1 MEWREIISGT
11 LNIAILAI
19 FYTVF
24 GAFISYI
31 LFHLFDDY
39 GKEWEEQGMLYQTAD
54 VATELTLVG
63 AIAFWTTKIIK
74 EYPPVFTIQT
84 SLDREIDVYISGL
97 FFAFSMF
104 LFLNDLSTKIKYLY
118 EKFLKTEFVRIFPEH
133 WSIMK
138 MVFGSHKTENKKPAY

>member
-1 MEWREIISGT
+1 MEWREILGGS
-11 LNIAILAI
+11 LNIMLLAV

-31 LFHLFDDY
+31 LFHLFDDF
-39 GKEWEEQGMLYQTAD
+39 GKEWQEQGILYQTAD
-54 VATELTLVG
+54 VVTELTLVG
-63 AIAFWTTKIIK
+63 SIAFWTTKIIK
-74 EYPPVFTIQT
+74 EYPPVFTIQS

-104 LFLNDLSTKIKYLY
+104 MFLGDLSTKIKYIY
-118 EKFLKTEFVRIFPEH
+118 EKFLKTQFVRIFPEQ

-138 MVFGSHKTENKKPAY
+138 MVFGTRKTESKNYMN

>member
-1 MEWREIISGT
+1 MEWHEIVGGT
-11 LNIAILAI
+11 LNIAILAV

-39 GKEWEEQGMLYQTAD
+39 GKEWEGQGILYQTAD

-63 AIAFWTTKIIK
+63 AVAFWTTKIIK

-84 SLDREIDVYISGL
+84 ALDREIDVYISGL

-104 LFLNDLSTKIKYLY
+104 IFLNDLSTKIKYLY

-133 WSIMK
+133 WSLMK
-138 MVFGSHKTENKKPAY
+138 MIFGSHKTENNESTN

>member
-1 MEWREIISGT
+1 MQVSQILGGT
-11 LNIAILAI
+11 LNIMILAI

-39 GKEWEEQGMLYQTAD
+39 GKEWEEQGILYQTAD
-54 VATELTLVG
+54 VMTELTFVG

-74 EYPPVFTIQT
+74 EYPAVFTIQT
-84 SLDREIDVYISGL
+84 ALDREIDLYISGL

-118 EKFLKTEFVRIFPEH
+118 EKFLKTEFVRMFPEH

-138 MVFGSHKTENKKPAY
+138 MIFGTRKTENKNYMN